1 LSHHTRIISL
11 AFASALAWTAT
22 AADPAGSSS
31 ETPSTSPS
39 SPTKPPVAADGP
51 SASPAGATV
60 AAKAEKPPPL
70 PLHEIEGNGGVFSTF
85 SAYLVNPPRNGEP
98 VGRPSIGFGYINMGY
113 GRDLVALT
121 VTETPWERLELGFGY
136 DQLNLGDLPTAIAAP
151 PMNGPRIDNTLAMYN
166 ANARLQMLK
175 EGEFGQK
182 WLPAITAGIHYK
194 YNDGIEQINNQLGG
208 GLSATGLSN
217 HEGLDF
223 TLYASKML
231 TFLPRPVL
239 VNVGGRATKSAEI
252 GLLGFTDEYSF
263 LFEGSVVVL
272 VTDRIMLAAEYK
284 QQPRGFTP
292 IPGLIGAPD
301 DWWTIDAGY
310 VVNSHMTVAVGYG
323 HFGTV
328 ANHEAN
334 GVWGITTKWEF

>member
-1 LSHHTRIISL
+1 M
-11 AFASALAWTAT
+11 
-22 AADPAGSSS
+22 
-31 ETPSTSPS
+31 
-39 SPTKPPVAADGP
+39 
-51 SASPAGATV
+51 
-60 AAKAEKPPPL
+60 PL
-70 PLHEIEGNGGVFSTF
+70 PLHEIEGNGGVFSTL

-98 VGRPSIGFGYINMGY
+98 VGRPSVGFGYINLGY
-113 GRDLVALT
+113 GRDLAALT

-136 DQLNLGDLPTAIAAP
+136 DLLNLGDLPTAIVQAG
-151 PMNGPRIDNTLAMYN
+151 GPQIGSTLAMYN
-166 ANARLQMLK
+166 ANARLEILK

-194 YNDGIEQINNQLGG
+194 YNDGINQINNQLEGG
-208 GLSATGLSN
+208 MTKTGLSN
-217 HEGLDF
+217 DGGLDF
-223 TLYASKML
+223 TLYGSKML

-239 VNVGGRATKSAEI
+239 VNLGGRATKSAEI

-263 LFEGSVVVL
+263 VFEGSVVVL
-272 VTDRIMLAAEYK
+272 VTDHIMLAAEYK

-301 DWWTIDAGY
+301 DWWAIDAGY
-310 VVNSHMTVAVGYG
+310 VVNPHMTVAAGYG

>member
-1 LSHHTRIISL
+1 VSHHIRITSL

-22 AADPAGSSS
+22 AAEPAGSSS
-31 ETPSTSPS
+31 NTSSASSTSPS
-39 SPTKPPVAADGP
+39 QPPVGAE
-51 SASPAGATV
+51 SASASSGDSNA
-60 AAKAEKPPPL
+60 AAKAEKPMPL
-70 PLHEIEGNGGVFSTF
+70 PLHEIEGNGGVFSTL

-98 VGRPSIGFGYINMGY
+98 VGRPSIGFGYINMGH
-113 GRDLVALT
+113 GRDLAALT
-121 VTETPWERLELGFGY
+121 LTETPWERLELGFGY
-136 DQLNLGDLPTAIAAP
+136 DLLDLGDLPTAIMAQDKIQ
-151 PMNGPRIDNTLAMYN
+151 IDSTLAMYN

-182 WLPAITAGIHYK
+182 WLPAITAGVHYK

-223 TLYASKML
+223 TLYGSKML

-239 VNVGGRATKSAEI
+239 INLGGRATKSAEI

-263 LFEGSVVVL
+263 VFEGSVVVL
-272 VTDRIMLAAEYK
+272 VTDKFMVAAEYK

-292 IPGLIGAPD
+292 VPGLIGAPD

-310 VVNSHMTVAVGYG
+310 VINPHMTVAVGYG

-334 GVWGITTKWEF
+334 GVWGVTTKWEF